1 MKMGLLKRPLFCLLS
16 QGNISTLCVSGAERQ
31 LESPLCDKCANSWKL
46 SIVETMSEVFSEA
59 GFRPDVTVLPE
70 HVCV

>member
-16 QGNISTLCVSGAERQ
+16 QRKIPLLCVSGAERQ
-31 LESPLCDKCANSWKL
+31 LESPLHDKCANSWTL
-46 SIVETMSEVFSEA
+46 SIVETMSEVFGEV
-59 GFRPDVTVLPE
+59 GFRPDVMVLPE